1 VEVIKVRVLGPLEV
15 TVQGVPA
22 DVGGPRQRCVL
33 ARLIAA
39 RGNVVSADRLID
51 DLYPGEAPA
60 KALAGV
66 QSYVSHLRRALEP
79 GRPARSPAGVLVTS
93 APGYAIRLDG
103 DAVDAWA
110 FENEVHQT
118 TGLDAPAAVHA
129 RLTAALAGWRGA
141 AFEEFGGLSWADL
154 ETARLDELR
163 LLATERLA
171 DAALRLGRAA
181 EVVADLSRLTAQ
193 HPLREEAWR
202 LLALAQY
209 QSGRQGDALAT
220 LRRARARLADE
231 LGIDPGPALRDLE
244 DAILAQAPH
253 LSSPAASPS
262 LPPAAGSPAAAGS
275 PPAAGSPADGDR
287 ASVAAPSFFGRDPE
301 LAQMMRAAEES
312 AAGRLRIALVAG
324 EAGAG
329 KTTLVSQL
337 GRRLAAG
344 GWMVTTGRCPEHDG
358 APPGWAWAQ
367 ALRSLARSRPPSTA
381 EPLAPL
387 LTDSSPPDEDASA
400 ARFRLHEAVAR
411 YLDEVSRTVPLLV
424 VLDDLH
430 RADGETLAML
440 TSLAAD
446 LTTAS
451 ILILATYRP
460 EEPNEQLPECLATL
474 ATREPIRITLD
485 GLDAIAA
492 GQLIAATCTTAVDG
506 ATVREFTERTG
517 GNPFFL
523 RETARLL
530 DSEGAPAAIGSVPAG
545 VRDVLQRRIARLPAT
560 ARTILQQAAVIGT
573 ETEVDVLG
581 VVADADEHILLD
593 AVEAGLLSGL
603 ITEPAA
609 GQIRFAHALVR
620 DTLYDSLSRLR
631 RSRLHA
637 RAAVAMERHHPG
649 DVAALAYHYGQART
663 DPAAAAR
670 YCGLAAQ
677 QAEQRFAYREAA
689 RLWEQA
695 ITGLD
700 LAGDPPVRDRLE
712 LTRALVRTLDQSGQ
726 LGRSRLLREAAV
738 RAALTLDDPV
748 LLARVITS
756 FEAMRMWHNHNYG
769 TVDDELVHTVEQTL
783 AWLPPEERS
792 LRCRLLTTLA
802 FELDGAE
809 SERGYE
815 ASAEAVQLARTLGDP
830 NVLSNAIAGRYV
842 QSYRHDGHDER
853 MRLGAELL
861 AKPGKSVIAESW
873 AHEMLIR
880 VSCGAGDFDAA
891 DVHAREAAGLAGRYD
906 IATAAFTV
914 TFYRAL
920 RAALAGDVPGA
931 SQLYRQG
938 AAEMGRLGLGNAG
951 ATVSV
956 VGRFCLF
963 LTQDR
968 VAEMAGELERLAG
981 VVSPASGVS
990 ELYALALAAGGRQAE
1005 ARAVAGDPQ
1014 PVRPDQYWLTRI
1026 GVRGLLGIALDDRH
1040 RAQSAYQALL
1050 SFAARPVGAET
1061 GLITLWPAAQILGDL
1076 ASYLGLPAAKAHYEH
1091 ALAIAEKA
1099 NVEPWCAAARR
1110 RLN

>member
-15 TVQGVPA
+15 TVQGAPA

-39 RGNVVSADRLID
+39 CGEVVSADRLID
-51 DLYPGEAPA
+51 DLYPGEAPP

-79 GRPARSPAGVLVTS
+79 GRPARSAGGVLVTS
-93 APGYAIRLDG
+93 APGYAIRLDAA
-103 DAVDAWA
+103 AVDAWA
-110 FENEVHQT
+110 FEDEVHQT
-118 TGLDAPAAVHA
+118 AGLDDPAAVHA
-129 RLTAALAGWRGA
+129 RLTAALARWRGA
-141 AFEEFGGLSWADL
+141 AFEEFGGLPWADL
-154 ETARLDELR
+154 ETTRLDELR

-171 DAALRLGRAA
+171 GAALRLGRAA
-181 EVVADLSRLTAQ
+181 EVVPDLSRLTTQ
-193 HPLREEAWR
+193 HPLREESWR

-231 LGIDPGPALRDLE
+231 LGVDPGPALRELE

-253 LSSPAASPS
+253 LSAPAASP
-262 LPPAAGSPAAAGS
+262 PRPAAAARPPGS
-275 PPAAGSPADGDR
+275 DR
-287 ASVAAPSFFGRDPE
+287 APIAAPAFFGRDPE
-301 LAQMMRAAEES
+301 LAQMMRAAQES

-324 EAGAG
+324 QAGAG
-329 KTTLVSQL
+329 KTALASQL
-337 GRRLAAG
+337 GRRLAAD
-344 GWMVTTGRCPEHDG
+344 GWIITTGRCPEHGG

-367 ALRSLARSRPPSTA
+367 ALRSLARNCPPAMA

-387 LTDSSPPDEDASA
+387 LTDTTQHGEDASA

-411 YLDEVSRTVPLLV
+411 YLEEVSRTAPLLA

-440 TSLAAD
+440 TSLATD

-451 ILILATYRP
+451 VMILATYRP
-460 EEPNEQLPECLATL
+460 DEPNEQLPECLATL
-474 ATREPIRITLD
+474 AGCEPLRVTLD
-485 GLDAIAA
+485 GLGPIAA
-492 GQLIAATCTTAVDG
+492 GLLVAATCTTAVDE
-506 ATVREFTERTG
+506 ATVQAITERTG

-523 RETARLL
+523 KETARLL
-530 DSEGAPAAIGSVPAG
+530 DSEGVPTAIASVPAG

-560 ARTILQQAAVIGT
+560 AQTILRQAAVIGT
-573 ETEVDVLG
+573 ETDVHVLAA
-581 VVADADEHILLD
+581 VAGADDHLILD
-593 AVEAGLLSGL
+593 AVEAGLLTGL

-609 GQIRFAHALVR
+609 GQIRFAHALIR

-637 RAAVAMERHHPG
+637 QAAAAIERRHPG

-663 DPAAAAR
+663 DPATAAR

-689 RLWEQA
+689 VLCEQA
-695 ITGLD
+695 ITCLD
-700 LAGDPPVRDRLE
+700 QTANPPARDRLE
-712 LTRALVRTLDQSGQ
+712 LMLALVRTLNESGQ
-726 LGRSRLLREAAV
+726 HGRARLLREAAV
-738 RAALTLDDPV
+738 RAAAPLDDPA

-756 FEAMRMWHNHNYG
+756 FEATRMWQNSDYG
-769 TVDDELVHTVEQTL
+769 TVDDEIVGAVEQTL
-783 AWLPPEERS
+783 ARLPPEHQS

-815 ASAEAVQLARTLGDP
+815 ASAEAVRLARTLGDP
-830 NVLSNAIAGRYV
+830 NVLSIAIFGRCV
-842 QSYRHDGHDER
+842 QSYRHDGLAER
-853 MRLGAELL
+853 MRLGTELL
-861 AKPGKSVIAESW
+861 ETPGKSVITESW
-873 AHEMLIR
+873 ARETLIK
-880 VSCGAGDFDAA
+880 VNCAVGDFEAA
-891 DVHAREAAGLAGRYD
+891 DVHAQEAARIADRYN
-906 IATAAFTV
+906 IASAEFNV

-920 RAALAGDVPGA
+920 RATLAGDVPGA

-938 AAEMGRLGLGNAG
+938 AAQMDRLGLGDTGFA
-951 ATVSV
+951 VSI
-956 VGRFCLF
+956 VGRSCL
-963 LTQDR
+963 LLMHDR
-968 VAEMAGELERLAG
+968 AAEMADELGHLA
-981 VVSPASGVS
+981 SAIRAESGVS
-990 ELYALALAAGGRQAE
+990 ELYALALASGDRRGE
-1005 ARAVAGDPQ
+1005 ARAVAGHAQ
-1014 PVRPDQYWLTRI
+1014 PIRPDQNWL
-1026 GVRGLLGIALDDRH
+1026 GVTGIRGLLGVALDDRH

-1050 SFAARPVGAET
+1050 PYAARPVGADT
-1061 GLITLWPAAQILGDL
+1061 GLFTLWPAAQILGDL
-1076 ASYLGLPAAKAHYEH
+1076 AGYLGLPGARYHYEH

-1099 NVEPWCAAARR
+1099 NVEPWRAAARR
-1110 RLN
+1110 RLS